1 MVFTINHQ
9 YSGKGINL
17 ADGYVVFDIS
27 DCCKQPSDFEFN
39 GNFSSSIFL
48 AA

>member
-9 YSGKGINL
+9 NSGVGINRE
-17 ADGYVVFDIS
+17 DGYVVFDIS
-27 DCCKQPSDFEFN
+27 ECCMQPSRFEFN
-39 GNFSSSIFL
+39 DNFSSSIFL